1 MRSYF
6 KKLFRD
12 NVINQVL
19 GKYDQYHD
27 VYVLNVKMNNNPNDY
42 VTWVYS
48 DEGDNKGWYGRLTFN
63 PEDMCRVN
71 SKFFSLVKSTNTINQ
86 QEEIHFME

>member
-1 MRSYF
+1 
-6 KKLFRD
+6 
-12 NVINQVL
+12 
-19 GKYDQYHD
+19 
-27 VYVLNVKMNNNPNDY
+27 MNNNPNDY

-71 SKFFSLVKSTNTINQ
+71 SKFFSFKNGEIYEHNQSTGRNTFYGIESPSTFSFNFSQ
-86 QEEIHFME
+86 RK

>member
-1 MRSYF
+1 M
-6 KKLFRD
+6 
-12 NVINQVL
+12 INQVL

-48 DEGDNKGWYGRLTFN
+48 DEGDNNGWLLHLIQRICV
-63 PEDMCRVN
+63 E
-71 SKFFSLVKSTNTINQ
+71 
-86 QEEIHFME
+86 

>member
-1 MRSYF
+1 MRVISRNY
-6 KKLFRD
+6 LEIM
-12 NVINQVL
+12 INQVL

-48 DEGDNKGWYGRLTFN
+48 DEGDNNGWLLHLIQRICV
-63 PEDMCRVN
+63 E
-71 SKFFSLVKSTNTINQ
+71 
-86 QEEIHFME
+86 